1 MATQQKHY
9 LGNQSLKAAG
19 VQVEFTLEQ
28 VKEYDKCKNDPIY
41 FIETYAKIVSLDKGV
56 VLFKLFPYQKR
67 LIDAIHNNRKVITK
81 LFRQSGK
88 STTLAG
94 YLAWYVL
101 FNEYKRGAVLANK
114 AAIAR
119 EIFGRV
125 QFILENLPFWL
136 QQGVLEWNKTSF
148 ELENG
153 SSCFCAASSPSSI
166 RGKSVNLLLLDEFA
180 HLDNNLAEDFIASV
194 FPTISSSEESKLILV
209 STPKGM
215 NHFYKVWIEAEK
227 GTNDFLPIEGHW
239 QEHPTRTQKW
249 ADEQLTNLGKV
260 RYEQEIT
267 CSFLGSSKTLIDGR
281 KLANITF
288 NEPIFEKD
296 KLKIYE
302 KPKEKHSYACTV
314 DTSRGQHL
322 DYSAF
327 TIFDITTTPYKVVA
341 TFKDN
346 TIGLMTYPYMIMN
359 TVKQYNDAY
368 CLIEINDAGQE
379 IANVLF
385 YEFEYPNVYFSHHEK
400 MTEGQGYPGVR
411 TTKKVKSIGCAVLK
425 ELIEGDQLELNSY
438 DIIQELSIFEQKGA
452 SYAAADTQ
460 INDDLTATLWLFGWL
475 TKQPLFADITNV
487 NIRKILAQKN
497 EAYILENMTPFGE
510 ISDGLEEI
518 RLQEMHSNSQRYEQ
532 KIDGVMSIEE
542 WINS

>member
-1 MATQQKHY
+1 MATKPKHY
-9 LGNQSLKAAG
+9 LGNESLKAAG

-28 VKEYDKCKNDPIY
+28 VKDYDRCAKDPIY
-41 FIETYAKIVSLDKGV
+41 FIENYAKIVSLDKGV
-56 VLFKLFPYQKR
+56 VLFNLFPYQRR
-67 LIDAIHNNRKVITK
+67 LIKAIHENRMVVTK

-101 FNEYKRGAVLANK
+101 FNDYKRGAILANK

-119 EIFGRV
+119 EIFSRV
-125 QFILENLPFWL
+125 QFIIENLPFWL

-166 RGKSVNLLLLDEFA
+166 RGKSVNMLLLDEFA
-180 HLDNNLAEDFIASV
+180 HLDNSLAEDFIASV

-215 NHFYKVWIEAEK
+215 NHFYKVWVDAEK
-227 GTNDFLPIEGHW
+227 GKNGFVPVEGHW
-239 QEHPTRTQKW
+239 SENPTRTQKW
-249 ADEQLTNLGKV
+249 ADEQMAILGKV
-260 RYEQEIT
+260 RYEQEIA
-267 CSFLGSSKTLIDGR
+267 CSFTGSAKTLLDGH
-281 KLANITF
+281 KLANIVF
-288 NEPIFEKD
+288 HEPIFVKD

-302 KPKEKHSYACTV
+302 EPQKDHAYACTV

-327 TIFDITTTPYKVVA
+327 TIFDITKVPYRVVA

-346 TIGLMTYPYMIMN
+346 TIGIMTYPYMVYN

-368 CLIEINDAGQE
+368 CLVEINDAGQE

-385 YEFEYPNVYFSHHEK
+385 YEFEYPNVYFSHQDK
-400 MTEGQGYPGVR
+400 MTEGQGHPGVR
-411 TTKKVKSIGCAVLK
+411 TTKKVKSIGCSVLK

-438 DIIQELSIFEQKGA
+438 DIVQELSIFEQKGA

-460 INDDLTATLWLFGWL
+460 INDDLTTTLWLFGWL
-475 TKQPLFADITNV
+475 TKQPLFADITNI

-518 RLQEMHSNSQRYEQ
+518 RLQEMHSNNYTQR
-532 KIDGVMSIEE
+532 IDGVMTIDE